1 MSKTLSAKYY
11 QENKETPQKKK
22 QFAKV
27 IKICL
32 KKKKKKTT
40 I

>member
-1 MSKTLSAKYY
+1 MSKTLSAKYH
-11 QENKETPQKKK
+11 QEKNKETPQKK
-22 QFAKV
+22 QFAKD

-32 KKKKKKTT
+32 KKKKKTT